1 MPSVRPSEFNKRRR
15 EDGGPFLIVV
25 PHPEHPNLVD
35 VCYSEVPE
43 SDITETTPMALL
55 LTIQEE
61 AISIWPINTRQDRAD
76 HLQPKYDS
84 LHRIIL
90 TGSVDPSEI
99 PKSQDEVEDLLEVL
113 PAGFAKNFRFGLGF
127 LWEYR
132 QIAYAIAEVP
142 GIHTLIITAGSG
154 AQIIAEHGFFVLG
167 IRRFEAIRK
176 DVNRVAARFR
186 GDALKDKKHLIYHE
200 LLHAANP
207 GEFPVRRK
215 SLRKDLIS
223 DLTRGGR
230 DSTDVSRRDQ
240 QAAVELVRDNIR
252 NLAKIEPR
260 KLLTLKSEIELAS
273 ISELIAQFDSMLE
286 KSLTEPKWQKFF
298 EDNPFILSLAFS
310 VPVFFIQGN
319 TYVGGKRID
328 GRGGKFAD
336 FLYATANTG
345 NLALIEIKK
354 PGTELLSAKAY
365 RGDEV
370 FGPSDELGGAIAQLL
385 DQKQKLTQEL
395 PIIKSN
401 SERNDIHGHA
411 IRCILVAGSLP
422 AEAPKRRSFELLR
435 NSMSQM
441 DVVTFDELRARLES
455 IRSAL
460 TPPPAPPMPGAHVTS
475 NEDSLP
481 AWLKSGSELLVK
493 AQLEPER

>member
-1 MPSVRPSEFNKRRR
+1 MPSVRPSEFNQRRR
-15 EDGGPFLIVV
+15 EDGGPFLLVV
-25 PHPEHPNLVD
+25 PHPEYPNYVD
-35 VCYSEVPE
+35 VYYSDVPE
-43 SDITETTPMALL
+43 SSITDATPVALL
-55 LTIQEE
+55 LRIQEE
-61 AISIWPINTRQDRAD
+61 AISIWPVNTRQDRAD
-76 HLQPKYDS
+76 YLQPKYES
-84 LHRIIL
+84 LDRIIL
-90 TGSVDPSEI
+90 TKQFDPSEI
-99 PKSQDEVEDLLEVL
+99 PKNQGEVEDLLERL
-113 PAGFAKNFRFGLGF
+113 PAGFAKNYMFGLGF

-132 QIAYAIAEVP
+132 QIAHAIAELP
-142 GIHTLIITAGSG
+142 GMHTLIITGGAG

-176 DVNRVAARFR
+176 DLNRVAARFR
-186 GDALKDKKHLIYHE
+186 SDALKDKKHLIYHE
-200 LLHAANP
+200 LLNAANP
-207 GEFPVRRK
+207 SEFPARRK
-215 SLRKDLIS
+215 TLRKDLLS

-230 DSTDVSRRDQ
+230 DSADVSRRDQ
-240 QAAVELVRDNIR
+240 QSAVALVRDNVR

-273 ISELIAQFDSMLE
+273 ITELLVQFDEMLQ
-286 KSLTEPKWQKFF
+286 KSLTEPKWQRFF

-310 VPVFFIQGN
+310 VPAFYIQGN

-336 FLYATANTG
+336 FLYATASTG

-354 PGTELLSAKAY
+354 PDTELLSSKAC

-385 DQKQKLTQEL
+385 DQKQKLTQEF

-411 IRCILVAGSLP
+411 IRCVLVAGSTP

-441 DVVTFDELRARLES
+441 DVITFDELRARLEA

-460 TPPPAPPMPGAHVTS
+460 TPPPAPQIPVPGAQ
-475 NEDSLP
+475 
-481 AWLKSGSELLVK
+481 AG
-493 AQLEPER
+493 